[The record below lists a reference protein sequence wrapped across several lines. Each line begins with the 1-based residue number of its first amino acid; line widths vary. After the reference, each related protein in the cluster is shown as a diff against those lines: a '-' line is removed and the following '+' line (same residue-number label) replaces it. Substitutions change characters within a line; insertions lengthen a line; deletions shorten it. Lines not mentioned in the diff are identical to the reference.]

1 MTNLPVMKIGPYPL
15 NTRQLL
21 KLVVYSL
28 LIFNFFLYIRDDF
41 VTSSHTL
48 RSGSTFLEITRSF
61 ATTIDESAWI
71 TLLLLFELETYLL
84 SDDPLSR
91 SKALLMQVI
100 RLICYVSLAHTLYAW
115 FGNLM
120 ELYASV
126 PIEGVTSLCQMV
138 SEDVSYAFNLVYT
151 EINQSNCASL
161 STATQ
166 FFYVDPP
173 TFLIVE
179 DHAGLVIEKQLAWI
193 DLFEAITWL
202 VILFTIEV
210 AVWLQDRNIGK
221 GLIFKVL
228 KATKLSLYSLLWTAV
243 AYWIYRGHYMF
254 AWDEFVWIAGFTAI
268 EMNMVEWRKEINE
281 AEV

>member
-15 NTRQLL
+15 NTLQLL

-126 PIEGVTSLCQMV
+126 PVEGVTSLCQMA

>member
-15 NTRQLL
+15 NTLQLL

-221 GLIFKVL
+221 GFIFKVL

>member
-91 SKALLMQVI
+91 SRTLLMQVI

>member
-1 MTNLPVMKIGPYPL
+1 MKIGPYPL
-15 NTRQLL
+15 NALQLL

-48 RSGSTFLEITRSF
+48 RSGSTFLELTRSF

-228 KATKLSLYSLLWTAV
+228 KATKLSLYSLLWIAV

>member
-1 MTNLPVMKIGPYPL
+1 VTNLPVMKIGPYPL

-91 SKALLMQVI
+91 SKTLLMQVI

-202 VILFTIEV
+202 VILFTIEI